1 MSPTRA
7 ITGLFALSVALA
19 APPSLAAMSWQ
30 DAVARLAQERTQA
43 ETCAAVIKARGA
55 PADRERAAM
64 GYGAAKAEVD
74 GVIAGL
80 VVLLARDGGPA
91 ELGDLLPRLERAAA
105 GRDRLCRSAQGLI
118 PADPGA
124 RGGVV
129 AEIVGAVLGP
139 LVDAVKD
146 LIVDGRERDAA
157 ARRTIQTRLEATAWT
172 AFSDL
177 APASF

>member
-1 MSPTRA
+1 MALTRA
-7 ITGLFALSVALA
+7 IAGLFALSVALA

-30 DAVARLAQERTQA
+30 DAVTRLAQERTQA
-43 ETCAAVIKARGA
+43 ETCAAVIKARGTA
-55 PADRERAAM
+55 ADRERAAM
-64 GYGAAKAEVD
+64 GYGAAKAEMD

-80 VVLLARDGGPA
+80 VVLLARNGNPS
-91 ELGDLLPRLERAAA
+91 ELSALLPRLERAAA

-124 RGGVV
+124 KGGVV

-146 LIVDGRERDAA
+146 LIIDGRERDAA

-177 APASF
+177 APASL